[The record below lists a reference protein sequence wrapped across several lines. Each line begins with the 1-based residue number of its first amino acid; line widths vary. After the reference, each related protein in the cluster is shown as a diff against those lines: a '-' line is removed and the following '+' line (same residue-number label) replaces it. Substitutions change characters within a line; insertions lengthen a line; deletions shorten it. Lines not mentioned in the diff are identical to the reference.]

1 MGRDVAVRIDE
12 ARRVSVAR
20 LLVVAVV
27 VRIPLE
33 FPGERH
39 RAVVFALVDGGED
52 AFEARRRGGLDGARV
67 RVCKR
72 VEVLGGR
79 AVGDG
84 GG

>member
-39 RAVVFALVDGGED
+39 RAVVFALVDGVKMRSRPGAAED
-52 AFEARRRGGLDGARV
+52 SMV
-67 RVCKR
+67 P
-72 VEVLGGR
+72 VLGSARG
-79 AVGDG
+79 
-84 GG
+84 